1 MNPAK
6 PLISLALIRHR
17 EQVRASITE
26 TSTPAKTAAHH
37 SGVPGKVVGGNRLSL

>member
-17 EQVRASITE
+17 EQVRARRRKRRRIIQAFRE
-26 TSTPAKTAAHH
+26 NWL
-37 SGVPGKVVGGNRLSL
+37 GGNRLSL